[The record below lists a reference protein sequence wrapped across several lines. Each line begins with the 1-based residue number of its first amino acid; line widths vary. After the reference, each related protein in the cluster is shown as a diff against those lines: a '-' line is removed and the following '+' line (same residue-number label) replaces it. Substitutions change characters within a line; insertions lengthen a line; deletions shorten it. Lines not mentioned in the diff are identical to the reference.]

1 VTIYQ
6 TPCRCHVFALLAIL
20 YECGVKLECIGGTIS
35 VCSYSRPELL
45 LIIQQPREDGLQAR
59 RVVANILEDEPQ
71 TADEALSS
79 MLELFLDLS
88 KYSLKHVTKFRVC
101 KSVHHHTFK

>member
-1 VTIYQ
+1 
-6 TPCRCHVFALLAIL
+6 
-20 YECGVKLECIGGTIS
+20 VKLECISGTIL

-45 LIIQQPREDGLQAR
+45 LIIQQPRKDGLQIR

-79 MLELFLDLS
+79 ILELS